1 MTLADPRSH
10 PMVSG
15 FRTPSKVARRLRLTP
30 LAARKITSWP
40 RFMFNYALG
49 LVPDSPYAFRNG
61 ARVQIGRGVDH
72 VPLIEIFL
80 REEYGKV
87 ADGAV
92 ILDLGANIGGFSI
105 YAALSARRV
114 KVYAYE
120 PTAEF
125 YRLMQDN
132 IRLNRLEDVVQSF
145 NLAVAAHTG
154 VRQLALESSTFSFP
168 TLLAPDDDRV
178 TRTVTVRSTSL
189 GDILE
194 SNALERVDLLKM
206 DCEGAEYEILYS
218 TPVRYLERIRE
229 IRMEY
234 HDRRAER
241 CNGEALA
248 TFLRSQGYQ
257 ITMAASPAQTS
268 GNLWARKHD

>member
-1 MTLADPRSH
+1 MAS
-10 PMVSG
+10 S

-30 LAARKITSWP
+30 LAARRIKDWP

-49 LVPDSPYAFRNG
+49 VVPDTPYSFRNR
-61 ARVQIGRGVDH
+61 ARLQIGRGVDH
-72 VPLIEIFL
+72 VPIIEIFL
-80 REEYGKV
+80 REEYGSV
-87 ADGAV
+87 AGGAV
-92 ILDLGANIGGFSI
+92 ILDLGANIGAFSI
-105 YAALSARRV
+105 YAAMSARDV

-132 IRLNRLEDVVQSF
+132 IRLNRLDDVVTCF
-145 NLAVAAHTG
+145 NLAVGADTR
-154 VRQLALESSTFSFP
+154 VRELVLESNTFSFP
-168 TLLAPDDDRV
+168 TLLPADDDRL
-178 TRTVTVRSTSL
+178 TRTVRVQCTSL
-189 GDILE
+189 ADILD

-218 TPVRYLERIRE
+218 TPDPYLKRIRE

-234 HDRRAER
+234 HNLRAER
-241 CNGEALA
+241 CNGAALG
-248 TFLRSQGYQ
+248 TFLRSRDYEV
-257 ITMAASPAQTS
+257 TMAGSAAATS